1 MQIPLILYEMSSKFI
16 YTLDD
21 FFFCWI
27 YIPCLSSFVSLSPSQ
42 SFSLSSSLYI
52 FLSLCLFPLSVFLSI
67 IICFRLSISF
77 PLSVFASPPSLSVFV
92 SSSSLSSSSLS
103 LYCPLY
109 HYCPSF
115 TTSLSPFLTIPLFT
129 VILSGLFLPLISLHL
144 SNSVI
149 LYSSPSL
156 TSNLVKSW
164 MVALGEFTLSVIP
177 LQPAIPP
184 PFLPTSYDKF
194 LQYGMECQQA
204 FMTFREKIP
213 QSVRQILM
221 LIEFLIV
228 YSAAISWVV
237 HLPLAVGRVGLKYT
251 RYVLADS

>member
-1 MQIPLILYEMSSKFI
+1 MKCHPSLFILLTI
-16 YTLDD
+16 
-21 FFFCWI
+21 FFSVGSTF
-27 YIPCLSSFVSLSPSQ
+27 PASLALSLSVP
-42 SFSLSSSLYI
+42 LS
-52 FLSLCLFPLSVFLSI
+52 LSLCL
-67 IICFRLSISF
+67 RLSISF
-77 PLSVFASPPSLSVFV
+77 SLSVFFLSLSFSLSLSVFV
-92 SSSSLSSSSLS
+92 SLCLSLSLFLPILPLSQSLVSSSSISSSSLS

-149 LYSSPSL
+149 LYFSPSL
-156 TSNLVKSW
+156 SSNLVKSW

>member
-1 MQIPLILYEMSSKFI
+1 M
-16 YTLDD
+16 
-21 FFFCWI
+21 
-27 YIPCLSSFVSLSPSQ
+27 
-42 SFSLSSSLYI
+42 SFS
-52 FLSLCLFPLSVFLSI
+52 
-67 IICFRLSISF
+67 
-77 PLSVFASPPSLSVFV
+77 LSVFASPSSLSVFGLFFLSLLFLSV
-92 SSSSLSSSSLS
+92 SLLPSPSLLS
-103 LYCPLY
+103 LYYYL
-109 HYCPSF
+109 
-115 TTSLSPFLTIPLFT
+115 SLSPFLTIPLFT

-149 LYSSPSL
+149 LYFSPSL
-156 TSNLVKSW
+156 PSNLVKSW

-251 RYVLADS
+251 RYVLADSRTC

>member
-1 MQIPLILYEMSSKFI
+1 MQIPSLLILLTIFFL
-16 YTLDD
+16 LD
-21 FFFCWI
+21 
-27 YIPCLSSFVSLSPSQ
+27 LHSLPLQLRLSQ
-42 SFSLSSSLYI
+42 SFSLS
-52 FLSLCLFPLSVFLSI
+52 
-67 IICFRLSISF
+67 
-77 PLSVFASPPSLSVFV
+77 LSVFV
-92 SSSSLSSSSLS
+92 YLYLSLS
-103 LYCPLY
+103 LSLPLLPFSQSLSRLPLSPLPLY
-109 HYCPSF
+109 LSIAPSII
-115 TTSLSPFLTIPLFT
+115 TVPPLLPHSLSPFLTIPLFT

-204 FMTFREKIP
+204 FTTFREKIP

-251 RYVLADS
+251 RYVLADSRTC